1 MAGRLKPRPRRQ
13 HRLAWLG
20 LLAGVLLAHV
30 WLSEQVVRLQ
40 QGWRAP
46 TEAMPPRLQAA
57 FVRELRPA
65 TPSRP
70 AARARALAPR
80 PARFAAAPA
89 ALPLLPP
96 PAPEPLPAIPAL
108 PPLAAAPA
116 PAASASSSTAAFE
129 PGPEWPAS
137 TQLDYRLLGNYRGEV
152 HGSAQVQWL
161 RQGSR
166 YQVHLDVAIGPSFA
180 PLISRRMSSE
190 GELTPQGIA
199 PRRYDEDTRILFS
212 ERRRITLQFEGETLQ
227 FPNGRREAAP
237 AGVQDTASQFVQLTW
252 LFLTGREALEAG
264 RVVELPLALPR
275 RLYRWRYE
283 LLGEEEL
290 ETPLGPLKTWH
301 LRPTVQDTS
310 GDLKAE
316 VWLAPAL
323 QYLPVR
329 LRIVQDEQT
338 YVDLMLKQAPLQ
350 EAQPIAQPIVQPK
363 ADPQFKESP

>member
-1 MAGRLKPRPRRQ
+1 MAGRLKPRPLRR
-13 HRLAWLG
+13 RLAWLL
-20 LLAGVLLAHV
+20 LLAGVLLAHL
-30 WLSEQVVRLQ
+30 WLSEQVLQ
-40 QGWRAP
+40 MQLDWREPA
-46 TEAMPPRLQAA
+46 EAMPPRLQAA
-57 FVRELRPA
+57 FVREMMPA
-65 TPSRP
+65 VPTKPV
-70 AARARALAPR
+70 ARVRALAPR
-80 PARFAAAPA
+80 PARFAAVPAVPALPA
-89 ALPLLPP
+89 A
-96 PAPEPLPAIPAL
+96 APEPLAPL
-108 PPLAAAPA
+108 PPLPEFPVPAEAATPG
-116 PAASASSSTAAFE
+116 FE

-152 HGSAQVQWL
+152 HGHAQVQWL

-190 GELTPQGIA
+190 GELTPAGIA

-212 ERRRITLQFEGETLQ
+212 ERRRITLQFEGATLQ

-252 LFLTGREALEAG
+252 LFLTGREALQPG
-264 RVVELPLALPR
+264 RVVALPLALPR
-275 RLYRWRYE
+275 RLYQWRYE
-283 LLGEEEL
+283 VLGEEEL

-350 EAQPIAQPIVQPK
+350 EAATPIVQPNVE
-363 ADPQFKESP
+363 PQSKESP

>member
-1 MAGRLKPRPRRQ
+1 MAGRLRRPYR
-13 HRLAWLG
+13 RLAWTG
-20 LLAGVLLAHV
+20 LLAAVLLAHV
-30 WLSEQVVRLQ
+30 LMSGQLLRLQ
-40 QGWRAP
+40 QDWREAA
-46 TEAMPPRLQAA
+46 AMPARLQLML
-57 FVRELRPA
+57 VRELRPSA
-65 TPSRP
+65 PTRAVTPARML
-70 AARARALAPR
+70 AAPTTRFVAVAPPALAPL
-80 PARFAAAPA
+80 PAPDPTPEPLADLAPVVAAAP
-89 ALPLLPP
+89 
-96 PAPEPLPAIPAL
+96 E
-108 PPLAAAPA
+108 
-116 PAASASSSTAAFE
+116 PAASASLSAAVFE

-212 ERRRITLQFEGETLQ
+212 ERRRITLRFEGETLQ

-237 AGVQDTASQFVQLTW
+237 VGVQDTASQFVQLTW
-252 LFLTGREALEAG
+252 LFLTGREALQPG

-301 LRPTVQDTS
+301 LRPLVQDTS

-316 VWLAPAL
+316 VWLAPTL

-329 LRIVQDEQT
+329 LRIVQDSAT

-350 EAQPIAQPIVQPK
+350 EASTPIVQPQ
-363 ADPQFKESP
+363 ADPQSKESP